1 MQRIA
6 SIIIKTL
13 DHKIDLGLWKLGNGF
28 YSIADASLRY
38 HDFFRFMPRG
48 TIHQGYCLEEIHSLH
63 ITISCHQ
70 RHTFGDLLEKVMASG
85 ISAALK
91 NDVEFRKGLPLDFLS
106 YMGNAHC
113 GSDSSK
119 RREFIQRVTEL
130 TSRMITMSSVDNG
143 ADQIGKKFIHDTLPP
158 YLTLSES
165 KR

>member
-1 MQRIA
+1 
-6 SIIIKTL
+6 
-13 DHKIDLGLWKLGNGF
+13 
-28 YSIADASLRY
+28 
-38 HDFFRFMPRG
+38 MPRG